1 MRFADLRIYVIRQ
14 IKLPPKSFKKII

>member
-14 IKLPPKSFKKII
+14 IKLLPKSF